1 MLFKRE
7 FSYYLILIYVP
18 CCMMVIVSWVSFWID
33 PNSTAARVTLGI
45 ITILSMS
52 RQISGINASLPPVS
66 YTKAVDV
73 WTGACLTFVF
83 SALIEFAVVNYVS
96 RQDAHKADRKRRK
109 NLGSSGP
116 MKNRNLA
123 FAGKGNGMDSGI
135 DSDDIDSDSVFKR
148 TRNGN
153 YSNGTSLMKPD
164 HAPNFIR
171 KWLNRFPTRP
181 KRVDIISRIGFPI
194 LFAIFNF
201 FYWVNYLWRDD
212 LKDLDI

>member
-1 MLFKRE
+1 
-7 FSYYLILIYVP
+7 
-18 CCMMVIVSWVSFWID
+18 MVIVSWVSFWID

-96 RQDAHKADRKRRK
+96 RRDAHKADRKRRK

-116 MKNRNLA
+116 NKNRNLA
-123 FAGKGNGMDSGI
+123 FARKGNGMDSGI
-135 DSDDIDSDSVFKR
+135 DSDDIDSDPVFKR

-153 YSNGTSLMKPD
+153 YSNGMFLMNPD
-164 HAPNFIR
+164 YAPNFIQR
-171 KWLNRFPTRP
+171 WLNRFPTRC
-181 KRVDIISRIGFPI
+181 KRVDVISRIGFPI

-201 FYWVNYLWRDD
+201 AYWVNYLWRDD

>member
-1 MLFKRE
+1 
-7 FSYYLILIYVP
+7 
-18 CCMMVIVSWVSFWID
+18 MVIVSWVSFWID

-109 NLGSSGP
+109 NLGSFAP
-116 MKNRNLA
+116 QKRNSP
-123 FAGKGNGMDSGI
+123 FAAKGNGMDSGI
-135 DSDDIDSDSVFKR
+135 DSDDIDSDPVFKR

-153 YSNGTSLMKPD
+153 YSNSTFLMSPNFT
-164 HAPNFIR
+164 PNFIR

-181 KRVDIISRIGFPI
+181 KRVDVISRIGFPI

>member
-1 MLFKRE
+1 
-7 FSYYLILIYVP
+7 
-18 CCMMVIVSWVSFWID
+18 MMVIVSWVSFWID

-116 MKNRNLA
+116 LENRNLP

-135 DSDDIDSDSVFKR
+135 DSDDIDSDPVFKR

-153 YSNGTSLMKPD
+153 YSNRISLMNPD
-164 HAPNFIR
+164 YAPNFIR

-181 KRVDIISRIGFPI
+181 KRVDVISRIGFPI